1 MKSDRIF
8 WGLLLIIFGGLFL
21 LQNMGYLSFHFGNLW
36 RLWPLFLIYWGFSS
50 LLKQKDGSTNPA
62 LYAVQ
67 IIILAV
73 LVYFVVKPNE
83 RANNPHE
90 GLDWQFEQEDE
101 MEGGESGAL
110 RQHDFEVPRE
120 GVEKASLAVD
130 FGAGKLQLG
139 ESSEQLVSVDA
150 STNIGNYAFEHQ
162 VKNKQAEISL
172 EHSSKKVTFK
182 NGDFEN
188 TVRIAM
194 HPDVLWTLNIETGA
208 SECEL
213 DLSNHKVE
221 TLNLSGGASNMAVK
235 LGQPVGFSKVNIETG
250 ASKVVLQIPAGATAR
265 LVTETGLTDKSIEG
279 LNKVSDGAYV
289 SAGYNEK
296 AANRYELVIS
306 AGVSSIEVKTY

>member
-67 IIILAV
+67 IAILAV
-73 LVYFVVKPNE
+73 LVYFVVKPKE
-83 RANNPHE
+83 RVSNPHE
-90 GLDWQFEQEDE
+90 GLEWQFEEEVDE
-101 MEGGESGAL
+101 SESGAL

-120 GVEKASLAVD
+120 DVEKASLAID
-130 FGAGKLQLG
+130 FGAGSLQLG
-139 ESSEQLVSVDA
+139 ESTDQLVSVDA
-150 STNIGNYAFEHQ
+150 STNVGNYAFEHQ

-182 NGDFEN
+182 NGEFEN

-194 HPDVLWTLNIETGA
+194 HPEVLWTLNIETGA
-208 SECEL
+208 SECQL
-213 DLSNHKVE
+213 DLSDHKVE
-221 TLNLSGGASNMAVK
+221 VLNLSGGASKMDVK
-235 LGQPVGFSKVNIETG
+235 MGAPIGLSKVNIETG

-265 LVTETGLTDKSIEG
+265 LVTETGLTDKSISG
-279 LNKVSDGAYV
+279 LNKLSDGTYA

-296 AANRYELVIS
+296 AANRYDLVIS
-306 AGVSSIEVKTY
+306 AGVASIEVKTY